1 LWHKSNKD
9 SKDVSFIERSF
20 QQKGSNLESVDSTYF
35 VKITRNDPD
44 GARVLFIWSSWIFS
58 SKIVKSKVCII
69 FQYLPISIAHMQA
82 ELRQKLIEQYLEEV
96 EFASLEEL
104 SDKVDASLST
114 VRRDL
119 GILSNNGKI
128 KRTHG
133 GARLIQPPSE
143 EFNFS
148 RRQTVES
155 DGKLRVAERC
165 AELVSPNQN
174 IFLDAGSTVFEVA
187 RKLEEKTPH
196 IVTNSLSIANLYAG
210 HRDIEVIVS
219 GGVIYPRLQVLVGE
233 LAVKAYQSF
242 NADIA
247 ILGAGGATEDGIMNS
262 HMLLIEIQRAMIASA
277 QQVIVCLDSSKMGR
291 RSFTPLCD
299 WKSVDV
305 LVTNRDAPKALISH
319 IKKQKV
325 EVLLA

>member
-1 LWHKSNKD
+1 
-9 SKDVSFIERSF
+9 
-20 QQKGSNLESVDSTYF
+20 
-35 VKITRNDPD
+35 
-44 GARVLFIWSSWIFS
+44 
-58 SKIVKSKVCII
+58 
-69 FQYLPISIAHMQA
+69 MQA
-82 ELRQKLIEQYLEEV
+82 ELRQKLIEEYLEEV

-133 GARLIQPPSE
+133 GARLTQPPSE

-196 IVTNSLSIANLYAG
+196 IVTNSLSVANLYAG

-219 GGVIYPRLQVLVGE
+219 GGVIYPRLQVLVGD

-247 ILGAGGATEDGIMNS
+247 ILGAGGATEEGIMNS

-305 LVTNRDAPKALISH
+305 LVTNRDAPKTLTSH

>member
-1 LWHKSNKD
+1 
-9 SKDVSFIERSF
+9 
-20 QQKGSNLESVDSTYF
+20 
-35 VKITRNDPD
+35 
-44 GARVLFIWSSWIFS
+44 
-58 SKIVKSKVCII
+58 
-69 FQYLPISIAHMQA
+69 MQA
-82 ELRQKLIEQYLEEV
+82 ELRHKLIEEYLQEV

-119 GILSNNGKI
+119 GSLSENGKI

-143 EFNFS
+143 EFNFT

-155 DGKLRVAERC
+155 EGKLRVAERC
-165 AELVSPNQN
+165 AELVSHNQN

-196 IVTNSLSIANLYAG
+196 IVTNSLSVANLYAG
-210 HRDIEVIVS
+210 HRDIEIIVS

-247 ILGAGGATEDGIMNS
+247 ILGAGGATEEGIMNS
-262 HMLLIEIQRAMIASA
+262 HMLLIEIQQAMIASA

-305 LVTNRDAPKALISH
+305 LVTNRNAPKALISH

>member
-1 LWHKSNKD
+1 
-9 SKDVSFIERSF
+9 
-20 QQKGSNLESVDSTYF
+20 
-35 VKITRNDPD
+35 
-44 GARVLFIWSSWIFS
+44 
-58 SKIVKSKVCII
+58 
-69 FQYLPISIAHMQA
+69 MQA
-82 ELRQKLIEQYLEEV
+82 ELRQKLIEEYLEEV

-119 GILSNNGKI
+119 GQLSENGKI

-133 GARLIQPPSE
+133 GARLIQPPSD

-155 DGKLRVAERC
+155 SSKQRVAERC
-165 AELVSPNQN
+165 AELISPNQN
-174 IFLDAGSTVFEVA
+174 VFLDAGSTVFEVA
-187 RKLEEKTPH
+187 RKLEDKTPH
-196 IVTNSLSIANLYAG
+196 IVTNSLSIANLYAA

-247 ILGAGGATEDGIMNS
+247 VLGAGGATEAGVMNS
-262 HMLLIEIQRAMIASA
+262 HLLLIEIQRAMIASA
-277 QQVIVCLDSSKMGR
+277 QKVIVCLDSSKMGR
-291 RSFTPLCD
+291 QSFTPLCD